1 MEKLKPGLYEQLIS
15 EHLKQELDAIP
26 EARKATGELDYAE
39 APKVF
44 AQYVASIVEKRLGAI
59 SEKEGGIGAQA
70 KLVNDMISAIDP
82 EDLTVADGARQLL
95 AVMAENDPKL
105 ALGKEAKDVMTRPE
119 TSLAQSSLFTGAV
132 HEPQMFSELKKGNFL
147 RKSNR
152 YACFLYQMEWAAAY
166 YRGAAHICS
175 KRRKTAHNHYFL
187 YGGDRH

>member
-44 AQYVASIVEKRLGAI
+44 AQYVASIVEKKLGAI

-82 EDLTVADGARQLL
+82 EDLTVADGGRQLL
-95 AVMAENDPKL
+95 CHPADQCPLPHHRSVELAFL
-105 ALGKEAKDVMTRPE
+105 ALAD
-119 TSLAQSSLFTGAV
+119 
-132 HEPQMFSELKKGNFL
+132 PQASHP
-147 RKSNR
+147 S
-152 YACFLYQMEWAAAY
+152 
-166 YRGAAHICS
+166 
-175 KRRKTAHNHYFL
+175 
-187 YGGDRH
+187 GGEGS

>member
-1 MEKLKPGLYEQLIS
+1 MEKLKPGLYEKLIS

-39 APKVF
+39 APK
-44 AQYVASIVEKRLGAI
+44 
-59 SEKEGGIGAQA
+59 QA

-95 AVMAENDPKL
+95 AVMADNDPKL

-132 HEPQMFSELKKGNFL
+132 HEPQMFSELKKEISSANRIDMLVSFIKWSGL
-147 RKSNR
+147 RLIIEELRTFAQNGGKLRIWGRQTLRRLRSLIKS
-152 YACFLYQMEWAAAY
+152 QVQ
-166 YRGAAHICS
+166 
-175 KRRKTAHNHYFL
+175 K
-187 YGGDRH
+187 